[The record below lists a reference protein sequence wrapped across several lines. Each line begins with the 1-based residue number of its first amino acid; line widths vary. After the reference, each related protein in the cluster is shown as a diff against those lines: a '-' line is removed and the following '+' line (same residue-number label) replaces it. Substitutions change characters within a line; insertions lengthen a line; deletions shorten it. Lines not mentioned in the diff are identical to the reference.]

1 MKKISH
7 LSIMN
12 VARLSLSL
20 RGPQMCLPYDPVTQ
34 ADACDPNTNGLKA
47 TGVLFNS
54 RKNVTAYPSQ
64 PTATT
69 SNDLGAL
76 TGNYTV
82 ASGKPFVALEHDCEV
97 SDIKLEGTAPGVGPF
112 KVTCKLFIRGSKDV
126 IDGFA
131 SQALYD
137 EMVFV
142 VPQSDGRRRPIGNA
156 DYPARVKPMFDSKSV
171 GSTDPRGWEFEIT
184 SYSTYSERLDA
195 ASTVPI
201 T

>member
-1 MKKISH
+1 
-7 LSIMN
+7 
-12 VARLSLSL
+12 
-20 RGPQMCLPYDPVTQ
+20 MCLPYDPVTQ
-34 ADACDPNTNGLKA
+34 ADACDPNANGLKA

-54 RKNVTAYPSQ
+54 RKNVTAYPTQ

-69 SNDLGAL
+69 SDDLGAL

-82 ASGKPFVALEHDCEV
+82 AVGKPFVALEHDCEV

-131 SQALYD
+131 GQALYD

-171 GSTDPRGWEFEIT
+171 GSSDPRGWEFEIT
-184 SYSTYSERLDA
+184 SYSTYSERIAA